1 VATAGAQRRPHDA
14 QRAQRRH
21 RRRTRLLPLAILVA
35 AALTLGVVAGAGGSP
50 GSGATASLAAIGPQQ
65 MGAVDV
71 AAAATDNT
79 SSTTAVGSDPG
90 LGFKTGT
97 ASASSFLQGESLV
110 SQGQAKLSDV
120 SLLGGVVTA
129 DGVIVVAH
137 AVLGHSGGTADVQG
151 SAVVGLQ
158 VNGEPVDASAAPI
171 EIPNIGTLTV
181 LPAATDSGGDS
192 SSAEILGLRLQ
203 LSTDWQDLPAGTVL
217 VVGNATARADSAAL
231 DTLLPTP
238 SPTPSPTPT
247 KPKPSPTATPKP
259 TPKPTHT
266 STPQPQPSTPQ
277 GPPPV
282 QPAKTD
288 YTMPP
293 PQLPTGVLISFPGA
307 VFPVLGNYYYT
318 DDWHAPRVG
327 HLHMGIDIVAAYGT
341 PVVAVMD
348 GRISS
353 MAHGGAG
360 GIDLFLTTA
369 RGDSFLYCHF
379 SSYAYG
385 LHVGQKVKAGQVIAY
400 VGATGDATGPHL
412 HFEIHP
418 GGGAAIN
425 PFPYLELWRA
435 QSLAAAAAATT
446 AGSTTLTPLAPLA
459 PLASLARGLAAL
471 ASQPSASPAPTLT
484 DVYPQENNGAGG
496 PDPVSNLPLV
506 VITAVGTAVLKRLQW
521 GGRLL

>member
-1 VATAGAQRRPHDA
+1 MTTAGAQRRPHDA
-14 QRAQRRH
+14 QRARQRH

-35 AALTLGVVAGAGGSP
+35 AAVTLGVVAGAGGSP
-50 GSGATASLAAIGPQQ
+50 GSGATASLAGIGTQQ
-65 MGAVDV
+65 IGAVDV

-79 SSTTAVGSDPG
+79 SSTTAAGSDPG
-90 LGFKTGT
+90 LSFTTGT

-110 SQGQAKLSDV
+110 SQGQASLSGV

-129 DGVIVVAH
+129 DSVVVVAH

-158 VNGEPVDASAAPI
+158 VNGEPVAASAAPI
-171 EIPNIGTLTV
+171 EIRGVGTLTV

-192 SSAEILGLRLQ
+192 SSAQILGLRLQ
-203 LSTDWQDLPAGTVL
+203 LSADWQDLPAGTVL
-217 VVGNATARADSAAL
+217 VVGDATARADSAAL
-231 DTLLPTP
+231 DTLLPSP
-238 SPTPSPTPT
+238 KPTPSPTPT
-247 KPKPSPTATPKP
+247 KPHPSPTATPKP
-259 TPKPTHT
+259 KPTHT
-266 STPQPQPSTPQ
+266 STPQPSTPQ

-293 PQLPTGVLISFPGA
+293 PQLPTGILISFPGA

-318 DDWHAPRVG
+318 DDWHAPRDG

-341 PVVAVMD
+341 PVLAVMD

-353 MAHGGAG
+353 MASGGAG

-435 QSLAAAAAATT
+435 QSLAAGSAT

-459 PLASLARGLAAL
+459 PLASLARELEAL
-471 ASQPSASPAPTLT
+471 ASQPDASPAPTLT
-484 DVYPQENNGAGG
+484 DVYPHESNGAGG
-496 PDPVSNLPLV
+496 PDPVTNLPLV

>member
-1 VATAGAQRRPHDA
+1 VSTAGAQRLAHDA
-14 QRAQRRH
+14 RHTRRRH

-35 AALTLGVVAGAGGSP
+35 AAVTLGVVAGAGGSP
-50 GSGATASLAAIGPQQ
+50 GSGASASLAIVGAQQ
-65 MGAVDV
+65 TGAVEV
-71 AAAATDNT
+71 TAAATDNT
-79 SSTTAVGSDPG
+79 SSSTAVGSDPG
-90 LGFKTGT
+90 LIFTKGT
-97 ASASSFLQGESLV
+97 ASASSFLQGKSLV
-110 SQGQAKLSDV
+110 SQGQASLSDV

-129 DGVIVVAH
+129 DSVIVVAH
-137 AVLGHSGGTADVQG
+137 AALGRDRDSADVQG
-151 SAVVGLQ
+151 SAVVGLR

-171 EIPNIGTLTV
+171 EIPDVGTLTA

-192 SSAEILGLRLQ
+192 SSAQVIGLRLQ
-203 LSTDWQDLPAGTVL
+203 LSNAWQDLPAGTVL
-217 VVGNATARADSAAL
+217 VVGDATARADRAAL
-231 DTLLPTP
+231 DTLLPP
-238 SPTPSPTPT
+238 KPTPSPTPT
-247 KPKPSPTATPKP
+247 KPKPSPTATHTP

-266 STPQPQPSTPQ
+266 STPQPQPTTPQ

-282 QPAKTD
+282 QPAKTS

-293 PQLPTGVLISFPGA
+293 PRLPTGVLLSFPGA
-307 VFPVLGNYYYT
+307 VFPVVGNYYYT

-348 GRISS
+348 GHISS
-353 MAHGGAG
+353 MASGGAG

-425 PFPYLELWRA
+425 PFPYLELWRS
-435 QSLAAAAAATT
+435 QSLAAAAAT

-459 PLASLARGLAAL
+459 PLASLTRGLAAL
-471 ASQPSASPAPTLT
+471 ASESNASPAPTLT
-484 DVYPQENNGAGG
+484 DVYPHENNGAGG
-496 PDPVSNLPLV
+496 PDPVSNVPLV
-506 VITAVGTAVLKRLQW
+506 VITAIGTAVLKRLQW

>member
-1 VATAGAQRRPHDA
+1 MATAGAQRRPQDA
-14 QRAQRRH
+14 RCAPRRH

-35 AALTLGVVAGAGGSP
+35 AGLTLGFVAGAGGSP
-50 GSGATASLAAIGPQQ
+50 GSGASASLAAIGTQQ
-65 MGAVDV
+65 IGAVDV
-71 AAAATDNT
+71 VAAATDNT
-79 SSTTAVGSDPG
+79 SSTTAVGSDPS
-90 LGFKTGT
+90 LTFTTGT
-97 ASASSFLQGESLV
+97 ASAASFLQGESLV
-110 SQGQAKLSDV
+110 SQGQASLSGV

-129 DGVIVVAH
+129 DSVTVVAH
-137 AVLGHSGGTADVQG
+137 AVFSHGGGTADVQG

-158 VNGEPVDASAAPI
+158 VNGQPVDASAPI
-171 EIPNIGTLTV
+171 EIQGIGTLTV

-192 SSAEILGLRLQ
+192 SSAQVLGLRLQ
-203 LSTDWQDLPAGTVL
+203 LSADWQTLPAGTVL
-217 VVGNATARADSAAL
+217 VVGDATARADSVAL
-231 DTLLPTP
+231 GTLLPSP

-247 KPKPSPTATPKP
+247 KPHPTPTPKPTHTSTPTP

-266 STPQPQPSTPQ
+266 STPQ
-277 GPPPV
+277 GPPPE

-288 YTMPP
+288 YTMPA
-293 PQLPTGVLISFPGA
+293 PQLPTGVLLSFPGA

-318 DDWHAPRVG
+318 DDWHAPRGG

-348 GRISS
+348 GHISS
-353 MAHGGAG
+353 MASGGAG

-379 SSYAYG
+379 CSYAYG
-385 LHVGQKVKAGQVIAY
+385 LHVGQKVKAGQVIGY

-425 PFPYLELWRA
+425 PFPYLELWRG
-435 QSLAAAAAATT
+435 QSLAAAAAA
-446 AGSTTLTPLAPLA
+446 GSTTLTPLTPLAPLA
-459 PLASLARGLAAL
+459 PLARLASGLVAL
-471 ASQPSASPAPTLT
+471 AGQPGASPAPTLT
-484 DVYPQENNGAGG
+484 DVYPHENQGAGG
-496 PDPVSNLPLV
+496 PDPASNLPLV
-506 VITAVGTAVLKRLQW
+506 VITAVGTAVVKRLQW